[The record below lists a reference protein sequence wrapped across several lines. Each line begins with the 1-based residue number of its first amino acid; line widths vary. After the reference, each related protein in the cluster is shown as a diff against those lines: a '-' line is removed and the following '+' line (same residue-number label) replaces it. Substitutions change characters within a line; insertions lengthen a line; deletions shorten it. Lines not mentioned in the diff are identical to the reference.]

1 MIHKRFAKA
10 PKPKHRTPAY
20 KKFTYRQSKPR
31 FHLVT
36 KKTAQSH
43 LALAFPGTTY
53 TSKDFAATQVLSTI
67 LGGNMS
73 SRLFINVR
81 ERQGLCYYIRSGVS
95 PYEDMGAFT
104 IQAGFDTT
112 RIHQAITGI
121 VDELRKIRS
130 SKTAQ
135 LADDEL
141 QKAKEYIS
149 GKMSLRLEDSEEVAS
164 WWGKQALFMK
174 KLGGTTEFEQSIR
187 AVKKI
192 DVLRIA
198 ANTFKKKKANL
209 VIIGPYSL
217 TEKKGFQSRLKL

>member
-1 MIHKRFAKA
+1 
-10 PKPKHRTPAY
+10 
-20 KKFTYRQSKPR
+20 
-31 FHLVT
+31 
-36 KKTAQSH
+36 
-43 LALAFPGTTY
+43 
-53 TSKDFAATQVLSTI
+53 
-67 LGGNMS
+67 MS

-81 ERQGLCYYIRSGVS
+81 ERQGLCYYIRSGMS

-121 VDELRKIRS
+121 VDELCKIRS
-130 SKTAQ
+130 LKTADITE
-135 LADDEL
+135 AEL
-141 QKAKEYIS
+141 QKAKEYIA

-174 KLGGTTEFEQSIR
+174 GLGTAQQFEKAIR
-187 AVKKI
+187 AVTKK

-198 ANTFKKKKANL
+198 AKTFTKENANL

-217 TEKKGFQSRLKL
+217 TEKKGFQARLRL